1 MYTVN
6 IYYGHW
12 SELRQI
18 AFIKGNDK
26 TTKKKDVII
35 SNCIKIYI
43 KNDIITRMNYQ
54 RKSLIVYLNII
65 LIY

>member
-26 TTKKKDVII
+26 ITKKKRC
-35 SNCIKIYI
+35 NYFKLHKNIY
-43 KNDIITRMNYQ
+43 K
-54 RKSLIVYLNII
+54 K
-65 LIY
+65 